1 MDKVEMLLEK
11 VAAKKP
17 RKKKNPGKGRKP
29 RDVYAPDM
37 SKGAPGTRPKPKAST
52 LKPKKDLTDKARSFK
67 SDNPKPKAKPLK
79 PKKEYKG
86 KDFKPTKPKS
96 TGVSKSRALAVVK
109 PKAIPKPK
117 AFKPK
122 KLGLIA
128 AGVAGT
134 GVLAAKIRANR
145 QAQQENK

>member
-37 SKGAPGTRPKPKAST
+37 SKGAPGTRPKPEAST
-52 LKPKKDLTDKARSFK
+52 LKPKKDLTDKARGFK
-67 SDNPKPKAKPLK
+67 SDNPTPKTNPLK
-79 PKKEYKG
+79 PKKEYRG
-86 KDFKPTKPKS
+86 NDFKPTKPKS
-96 TGVSKSRALAVVK
+96 TRVSNSKALAVVK
-109 PKAIPKPK
+109 PKPN

-128 AGVAGT
+128 AGLAGT

-145 QAQQENK
+145 KAQQETK